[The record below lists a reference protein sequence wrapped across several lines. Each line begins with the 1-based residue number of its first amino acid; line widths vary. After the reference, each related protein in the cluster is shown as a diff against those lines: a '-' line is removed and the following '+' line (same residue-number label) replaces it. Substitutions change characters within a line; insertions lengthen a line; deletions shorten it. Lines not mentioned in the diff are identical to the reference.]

1 VRQKEFGLASLFGVS
16 YARKIEG
23 PMLNSYLSVNK
34 ESSGRFHPI
43 VKDLENS
50 VRFINAVNQVSVT
63 AKEEGPFP
71 LQVVPTYPD
80 LPMEEVFPPK
90 DALHGQPGVI
100 VRQIGKGRVVYF
112 PGDIDRT
119 FWETLN
125 YDRGRLL
132 RNAVL
137 WATDEAAPV
146 TIEGHGVIDVSVWE
160 QKSSMTV
167 HMVNLTNPMMMKGP
181 VREIIPIGAQE
192 LTVRV
197 PEGRSVRRVRL
208 LVAETEADYATR
220 KGELSLKVPSIAVHE
235 VAAIDFA

>member
-1 VRQKEFGLASLFGVS
+1 
-16 YARKIEG
+16 
-23 PMLNSYLSVNK
+23 
-34 ESSGRFHPI
+34 
-43 VKDLENS
+43 
-50 VRFINAVNQVSVT
+50 
-63 AKEEGPFP
+63 
-71 LQVVPTYPD
+71 
-80 LPMEEVFPPK
+80 
-90 DALHGQPGVI
+90 
-100 VRQIGKGRVVYF
+100 VVYF

-125 YDRGRLL
+125 YDQGRLL